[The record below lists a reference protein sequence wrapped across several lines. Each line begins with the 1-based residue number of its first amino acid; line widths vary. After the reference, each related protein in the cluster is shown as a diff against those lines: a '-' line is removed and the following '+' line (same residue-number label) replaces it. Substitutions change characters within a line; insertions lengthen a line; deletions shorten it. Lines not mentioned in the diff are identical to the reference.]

1 MLCSGL
7 YTTTLRAGFYNAAMS
22 SFWAVV
28 MAGGSGTRFWP
39 MSRANRPKQ
48 LLPLLGPASM
58 IRQTVQRLFPLF
70 EPSRVLVVC
79 GRAHADAIRR
89 DLPALPP
96 ENVIDEPVGRDTAA
110 AVGLA
115 ATILEARDP
124 GTTWA
129 MLAADHHVAPVD
141 RFHASLTSAYD
152 AARTGALVTFGVKPR
167 HPATGY
173 GYLERGERD
182 GAAWKVAR
190 FCEKPDLAR
199 AKEFVASGRHFW
211 NSGMFVWRARA
222 VLAEID
228 RLLPDLA
235 RELATVRGALG
246 TDRLPAVLAECYPRV
261 PKISIDFGVMEKASR
276 VLMVEADFEWDDVGS
291 WKSVAAYRPTDADG
305 NSLEGLAAAVE
316 TKGAYVVSTED
327 GHLVATLGLEDVVV
341 VHTKDATLVCP
352 KSRSEDLKKLVD
364 AIRAKG
370 LERFL

>member
-39 MSRANRPKQ
+39 MSRATAPKQ
-48 LLPLLGPASM
+48 LLPLLGPVSM
-58 IRQTVQRLFPLF
+58 IRQTVERLFPLF
-70 EPSRVLVVC
+70 DPSRVLVVC
-79 GRAHADAIRR
+79 GRAHADAIRHE
-89 DLPALPP
+89 LPTLPP
-96 ENVIDEPVGRDTAA
+96 EHVIDEPVGRDTAA

-115 ATILEARDP
+115 ATVLEARDP
-124 GTTWA
+124 GATWA

-141 RFHASLTSAYD
+141 RFHASLKAAYD
-152 AARTGALVTFGVKPR
+152 AAQSGALVTFGVKPR

-211 NSGMFVWRARA
+211 NSGMFVWRSRA
-222 VLAEID
+222 VLAEIE
-228 RLLPDLA
+228 RLLPDHA
-235 RELATVRGALG
+235 RELATIRGALG
-246 TDRLPAVLAECYPRV
+246 TPAVLAECYPRM
-261 PKISIDFGVMEKASR
+261 PKISIDFGVMEKATR
-276 VLMVEADFEWDDVGS
+276 VVMVEADFEWDDVGS
-291 WKSVAAYRPTDADG
+291 WRSVAAYRPKDADG
-305 NSLEGLAAAVE
+305 NATEGTVATVDTKDAV
-316 TKGAYVVSTED
+316 VVSTEA
-327 GHLVATLGLEDVVV
+327 GHLVATLGLSDVVV

-364 AIRAKG
+364 ALRAKG
-370 LERFL
+370 LERYL